1 MATTVS
7 AAILPDAAPDLGQ
20 RAGARVTP
28 VDATAAGVTPAGAAS
43 GSALEPGELVLEG
56 AYCQGSLSFRMLC
69 LRKVPVLCPGSSLS
83 MSCLIALACCSLQL
97 RFAMLMML
105 WCSLTMPL

>member
-1 MATTVS
+1 MATS

-28 VDATAAGVTPAGAAS
+28 VDATTAGVTPAGAAS
-43 GSALEPGELVLEG
+43 GSALEPGELVSEG
-56 AYCQGSLSFRMLC
+56 AGAPGSLSFRMLC
-69 LRKVPVLCPGSSLS
+69 LRKIVLCHGSSLS